1 MTVQKIDSEIKHLLI
16 VDIGSTTTKGLLLEN
31 KEGKF
36 IFNSQFDAPTTV
48 EKPFE
53 DVNVG
58 LEKVILSLEEKSSV
72 KIYDTEKKIQIPFLA
87 TSSAGGGLQV
97 LLFGLTKSDTGKAVE
112 ASAYGAGA
120 VIMETFTV
128 DDKVPEMDKMRMI
141 RELHPDMI
149 LIAGGIDGGGIW
161 GILRQAEILSLSEP
175 RSKFMP
181 EEKIPLVFCGNVMAR
196 EFIKQMLGDSF
207 IVHTTENV
215 RPNLEKFNPQP
226 VREKVHQLFM
236 ENVMENAPGY
246 KTVTKQ
252 VSENILPTP
261 SGVQLMI
268 NSYSRKHNENM
279 ILVDIGGATTDV
291 FSSIKSELHRTVSA
305 NIGMSYSI
313 SNILK
318 EAGIDRIL
326 FNINNIIDENDVR
339 NYIANKMLN
348 PAYVPQSQ
356 EERYVELSC
365 AIEGVKYSWSQHKKM
380 NTEVHHIGFLERRRK
395 RLFYGDL
402 RCFEEALNFNTN
414 KEVFF
419 QNSDIDLLIGAGG
432 VISSAKNDEDIV
444 FILNE
449 GFLPSGVTELAV
461 DRHFKSPHL
470 GILTKLNEDQALDL
484 FENETLDKICT
495 VIAPFGNIKSEK
507 NVLICKDLR
516 EDKEFMI
523 KAGYVV
529 YLQSGGNFSIKTEKN
544 ISLGLESDEYN
555 INTSSPILID
565 CRNRGENMIKNSIFK
580 ALYRSDD
587 KREMTSNVII
597 GRNNIVKGKF
607 TIQRSLPY
615 KGEIL
620 SNIGTRV
627 QIDTIV
633 GQNLFNPPKIY
644 MIDIR
649 RLVGFDKKLTK
660 EDIKKGLMI
669 KEGDIVDYDQ
679 PVYELLKGNQLIP
692 VSYRSN
698 ARGEVVKID
707 DFGMIVLK
715 EIQDYGDKPIK
726 INIAKA
732 LNVKPNSI
740 NRYLNFS
747 LNNFIL
753 KRQILANKVTGNSKK
768 DMMGMISSM
777 FQSSDKRKEDD
788 AGIFP
793 EAEYKSVKSPSTGFI
808 TDIDRE
814 TGEITIQYKSK
825 PYLMHSFVNGI
836 VMKVEEGLSVNI
848 EVEGASADCVIGF
861 GGENHG
867 ELKNADVMID
877 NTFENKIAVFFQ
889 PISLDTQNLART
901 HNVKGIIAPS
911 LDNKNWVD
919 FYGEEIGVALTGKE
933 RIDFTLLLTEGFGKV
948 RMNNDYVEFF
958 KEMQGKVASVNGRT
972 QIRAGVIRPQVI
984 VS

>member
-1 MTVQKIDSEIKHLLI
+1 METQKIDNKIKHLLI

-31 KEGKF
+31 KEGKLV
-36 IFNSQFDAPTTV
+36 FNSQFDAPTTV

-58 LEKVILSLEEKSSV
+58 LEKVIHGLEEKSNID
-72 KIYDTEKKIQIPFLA
+72 IYDENKKIIIPFLA

-141 RELHPDMI
+141 RELHPDMV

-196 EFIKQMLGDSF
+196 GFIQQMLGDSF
-207 IVHTTENV
+207 IVHTTENI
-215 RPNLEKFNPQP
+215 RPNLEDFNPQP

-246 KTVTKQ
+246 KAVTKQ
-252 VSENILPTP
+252 VTENILPTP

-268 NSYSRKHNENM
+268 NSYARKHNENM
-279 ILVDIGGATTDV
+279 ILVDMGGATTDV

-318 EAGIDRIL
+318 EAGVDQIL
-326 FNINNIIDENDVR
+326 FNINSILDEKDVR
-339 NYIANKMLN
+339 NYISNKMLN
-348 PAYVPQSQ
+348 PSYVPQNK
-356 EERYVELSC
+356 EERFVELSC
-365 AIEGVKYSWSQHKKM
+365 AIEGVRYSWSQHKQM
-380 NTEVHHIGFLERRRK
+380 NTQVHNIGFLERRRK
-395 RLFYGDL
+395 QLFLGEL
-402 RCFEEALNFNTN
+402 NSFEEVFGFNNN
-414 KEVFF
+414 KEVSF
-419 QNSDIDLLIGAGG
+419 QNSDINLLIGAGG
-432 VISSAKNDEDIV
+432 VISSSEKDEDIV

-449 GFLPSGVTELAV
+449 GFLPSGITDLAV
-461 DRHFKSPHL
+461 DRYFKSPHL

-495 VIAPFGNIKSEK
+495 VVAPIGNIKADK
-507 NVLICKDLR
+507 NILICTDLK
-516 EDKEFMI
+516 ENKEFAI

-529 YLQSGGNFSIKTEKN
+529 YLKDGGNYRIKTEKN
-544 ISLGLESDEYN
+544 ITLGKEITTFEV
-555 INTSSPILID
+555 NTDKPILID
-565 CRNRGENMIKNSIFK
+565 GRGRGEKMIRTSIFK

-587 KREMTSNVII
+587 KREMNSDVIK

-607 TIQRSLPY
+607 TINRSLPY
-615 KGEIL
+615 KGEIIGSL
-620 SNIGTRV
+620 GTRV
-627 QIDTIV
+627 QIDTVV
-633 GQNLFNPPKIY
+633 GQNLFNLPKIY
-644 MIDIR
+644 MIDIK
-649 RLVGFDKKLTK
+649 RLVGFDKKLSK

-669 KEGDIVDYDQ
+669 KEGDKVDYDQ
-679 PVYELLKGNQLIP
+679 TIFELLRGNQFIP
-692 VSYRSN
+692 VSYKSN
-698 ARGEVVKID
+698 AQGEVIKID
-707 DFGMIVLK
+707 ELGMIVLK
-715 EIQDYGDKPIK
+715 EIQDYGNEPVK
-726 INIAKA
+726 INIAKK
-732 LNVKPNSI
+732 LNVKPASI
-740 NRYLNFS
+740 TKFMNFS
-747 LNNFIL
+747 LNNFVL
-753 KRQILANKVTGNSKK
+753 KRQIIANKVTGNSKK
-768 DMMGMISSM
+768 DLMGMITGI
-777 FQSSDKRKEDD
+777 FQSGDSKKDD
-788 AGIFP
+788 SSGVFP
-793 EAEYKSVKSPSTGFI
+793 EAEYKSVKSPTTGFI
-808 TDIDRE
+808 TNIDKDS
-814 TGEITIQYKSK
+814 GEITIEHKSN
-825 PYLMHSFVNGI
+825 PYLMHSFVNGVI
-836 VMKVEEGLSVNI
+836 TKVENGLSVDI

-867 ELKNADVMID
+867 ELKIADGMLD
-877 NTFENKIAVFFQ
+877 QSFESKIAVFLQ
-889 PISLDTQNLART
+889 PISLDTLNQAKTFKVN
-901 HNVKGIIAPS
+901 GIIAPS
-911 LDNKNWVD
+911 IENKDWVD
-919 FYGEEIGVALTGKE
+919 FYGKEIGVALTGKE
-933 RIDFTLLLTEGFGKV
+933 NIDFTLLLTEGFGRV
-948 RMNNDYVEFF
+948 GMNLDYVEFF